1 MQRIIIKPIK
11 GGLGMEYKNCLPSLD
26 NYVAK
31 YMDDEGCSFEEAC
44 EKLQLGKEEFI
55 NERKIEG

>member
-1 MQRIIIKPIK
+1 
-11 GGLGMEYKNCLPSLD
+11 MEYKNCIPSLD

-44 EKLQLGKEEFI
+44 EELQVKEEEFI
-55 NERKIEG
+55 NEKRIEG